1 MFTLRSICLI
11 IFFRRPMEKTFNWE
25 KWYTRQVRIICHI
38 FFWLLVTFMYYLAYK
53 RLGGDYVWIF
63 IAKELFVTSTLFYSI
78 TWIISRWMSRGK
90 IYPLIL
96 FIIFAYIWWFSWT
109 YMICYLA
116 KPYIP
121 ESARGF
127 HLYLS
132 FFLNDGFLG
141 LFQLEKYGT
150 LAIDFITLVSIPLAP
165 KLAKV
170 LLESSMKMVRLERD
184 NLAMELDFLKSQVSP
199 HFLFNILNSIYRMS
213 EKNDPETPATILR
226 LSNLMRYVLYQGKD
240 DEIQL
245 SKEVEFI
252 MNYIDLA
259 RIRYGDKVPL
269 QTDIAAIDE
278 PYKIVPLIL
287 IPFVENAFKHGPDRS
302 RNDSRVD
309 VSLKITDDT
318 LLLTVKN
325 GVNHL
330 AEKPTIGGVGLQNVR
345 RRLELHYPKRHSL
358 DMTETNNSYIVK
370 LSVKLK

>member
-1 MFTLRSICLI
+1 
-11 IFFRRPMEKTFNWE
+11 MEKTFNWE

-38 FFWLLVTFMYYLAYK
+38 IFWLLVTFMYYLAYK

>member
-1 MFTLRSICLI
+1 M
-11 IFFRRPMEKTFNWE
+11 
-25 KWYTRQVRIICHI
+25 
-38 FFWLLVTFMYYLAYK
+38 
-53 RLGGDYVWIF
+53 
-63 IAKELFVTSTLFYSI
+63 
-78 TWIISRWMSRGK
+78 
-90 IYPLIL
+90 
-96 FIIFAYIWWFSWT
+96 
-109 YMICYLA
+109 
-116 KPYIP
+116 
-121 ESARGF
+121 
-127 HLYLS
+127 
-132 FFLNDGFLG
+132 
-141 LFQLEKYGT
+141 
-150 LAIDFITLVSIPLAP
+150 SIPLAP